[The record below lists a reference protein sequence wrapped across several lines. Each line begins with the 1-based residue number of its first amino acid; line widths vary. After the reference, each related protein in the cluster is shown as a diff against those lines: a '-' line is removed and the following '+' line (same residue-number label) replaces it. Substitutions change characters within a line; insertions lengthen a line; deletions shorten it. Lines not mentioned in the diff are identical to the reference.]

1 MDVMERHGV
10 GDCAVA
16 VEKVSAEKSCGQFEL
31 HASDGTPC
39 EAGLKES

>member
-1 MDVMERHGV
+1 MEGHRV
-10 GDCAVA
+10 GDGAVT
-16 VEKVSAEKSCGQFEL
+16 VEEVSTEKSCGQFEL